1 MPYCKIEPSGCGIHK
16 DRVKLRL
23 DFFLNPNDPNY
34 DKAHAFVVDETCP
47 EFLAGYQGKL
57 DAEGNPDPVVY
68 DKWRDGLP
76 HVWRDNPFH
85 HHFIYPDKEATDN
98 QIKEQME
105 QHQREQN
112 DSIRKLFNRT
122 GTNTI
127 WRRVIVSI
135 GGTALLVIIAWILQ
149 LNGIWVL

>member
-1 MPYCKIEPSGCGIHK
+1 MKQE
-16 DRVKLRL
+16 DRDMLIRI
-23 DFFLNPNDPNY
+23 NERTHNI
-34 DKAHAFVVDETCP
+34 
-47 EFLAGYQGKL
+47 
-57 DAEGNPDPVVY
+57 
-68 DKWRDGLP
+68 WRA
-76 HVWRDNPFH
+76 V
-85 HHFIYPDKEATDN
+85 
-98 QIKEQME
+98 EQME

-122 GTNTI
+122 STNTV

>member
-1 MPYCKIEPSGCGIHK
+1 VKQE
-16 DRVKLRL
+16 DRDMLIRI
-23 DFFLNPNDPNY
+23 NERTHNI
-34 DKAHAFVVDETCP
+34 
-47 EFLAGYQGKL
+47 
-57 DAEGNPDPVVY
+57 
-68 DKWRDGLP
+68 WRA
-76 HVWRDNPFH
+76 V
-85 HHFIYPDKEATDN
+85 
-98 QIKEQME
+98 EQME

-122 GTNTI
+122 GTNTV

>member
-1 MPYCKIEPSGCGIHK
+1 VKQE
-16 DRVKLRL
+16 DRDMLIRI
-23 DFFLNPNDPNY
+23 NERTHNI
-34 DKAHAFVVDETCP
+34 
-47 EFLAGYQGKL
+47 
-57 DAEGNPDPVVY
+57 
-68 DKWRDGLP
+68 WRA
-76 HVWRDNPFH
+76 V
-85 HHFIYPDKEATDN
+85 
-98 QIKEQME
+98 EQME

>member
-1 MPYCKIEPSGCGIHK
+1 VKQE
-16 DRVKLRL
+16 DRDMLIRI
-23 DFFLNPNDPNY
+23 NERTHNI
-34 DKAHAFVVDETCP
+34 
-47 EFLAGYQGKL
+47 
-57 DAEGNPDPVVY
+57 
-68 DKWRDGLP
+68 WRA
-76 HVWRDNPFH
+76 V
-85 HHFIYPDKEATDN
+85 
-98 QIKEQME
+98 EQME

-122 GTNTI
+122 STNTV

>member
-1 MPYCKIEPSGCGIHK
+1 
-16 DRVKLRL
+16 
-23 DFFLNPNDPNY
+23 
-34 DKAHAFVVDETCP
+34 
-47 EFLAGYQGKL
+47 
-57 DAEGNPDPVVY
+57 
-68 DKWRDGLP
+68 
-76 HVWRDNPFH
+76 
-85 HHFIYPDKEATDN
+85 
-98 QIKEQME
+98 ME

-122 GTNTI
+122 GTNTV

>member
-1 MPYCKIEPSGCGIHK
+1 LKQE
-16 DRVKLRL
+16 DRDMLIRI
-23 DFFLNPNDPNY
+23 NERTHNI
-34 DKAHAFVVDETCP
+34 
-47 EFLAGYQGKL
+47 
-57 DAEGNPDPVVY
+57 
-68 DKWRDGLP
+68 WRA
-76 HVWRDNPFH
+76 V
-85 HHFIYPDKEATDN
+85 
-98 QIKEQME
+98 EQME

-122 GTNTI
+122 STNTV